1 MATKKITIT
10 VPEELV
16 EAARHLT
23 GNISGYVT
31 EAFARQIRND
41 LLAEELRRHQEQH
54 GAFTDEERAT
64 ADALLHGEPDEK
76 DLAA

>member
-1 MATKKITIT
+1 MASKKITIT

-16 EAARHLT
+16 EAARGLT
-23 GNISGYVT
+23 GNISGYVA

-41 LLAEELRRHQEQH
+41 LLAEELRRYQEQY
-54 GAFTDEERAT
+54 GAFTDEERAA
-64 ADALLHGEPDEK
+64 ADALLHGGPDEK